1 MKIIFVGDSMGLPR
15 EGCEYEDTYFYKFQ
29 KEYKEIDC
37 ISFFKRAMTSDGLYE
52 LYESYIRHYNPDIV
66 ISHSGLT
73 DCAPRLINDRKY
85 FWRGLIYVSK
95 RLGRLNLF
103 WLIIK
108 KIFERNDPKRAYIS
122 VNEFRKNYI
131 AFTEKLINI
140 GVKKIVYI
148 KISPCGQNVV
158 RKSPLLN
165 DNVAKYN
172 KVFDERFDLY
182 GIDTAFCNMI
192 NKMKFNYEISISI
205 IEHDL
210 SHISSGNNDFRE
222 VEVLL
227 SNSAS
232 LFPYFS
238 FRLLLSVGYGNLKM
252 IKKLKFNVLIS
263 SLFSIIL
270 KRTIRTWRF

>member
-1 MKIIFVGDSMGLPR
+1 MKKINFCIILYNKKISESDTIKSLDNYFKNNKIIGNIVVFNNGPKKVEVPNQDYFICNQVLINASLSKIYNKFIDEYPADFYVFLDDDTFLTDEFLNELENINSDIFLP
-15 EGCEYEDTYFYKFQ
+15 Q
-29 KEYKEIDC
+29 
-37 ISFFKRAMTSDGLYE
+37 ISCNGE
-52 LYESYIRHYNPDIV
+52 VHYPI
-66 ISHSGLT
+66 IKSQSIQTITSGLT
-73 DCAPRLINDRKY
+73 LS
-85 FWRGLIYVSK
+85 SK
-95 RLGRLNLF
+95 
-103 WLIIK
+103 IIK
-108 KIFERNDPKRAYIS
+108 DLKRH
-122 VNEFRKNYI
+122 N
-131 AFTEKLINI
+131 
-140 GVKKIVYI
+140 
-148 KISPCGQNVV
+148 
-158 RKSPLLN
+158 
-165 DNVAKYN
+165 N

>member
-1 MKIIFVGDSMGLPR
+1 MKKINFCIILYNKKIS
-15 EGCEYEDTYFYKFQ
+15 ESDTIESLDNYFINNK
-29 KEYKEIDC
+29 IL
-37 ISFFKRAMTSDGLYE
+37 G
-52 LYESYIRHYNPDIV
+52 DIV
-66 ISHSGLT
+66 VFNNGPKKVEVLSRDYLICNQVLINASLSKIYNKFIDEYPADFYVFLDDDTFLTDEFLNELENINSDIFLPQISCNGEVHYPIIKSQSIQTITSGLT
-73 DCAPRLINDRKY
+73 LS
-85 FWRGLIYVSK
+85 SK
-95 RLGRLNLF
+95 
-103 WLIIK
+103 IIK
-108 KIFERNDPKRAYIS
+108 DLKRH
-122 VNEFRKNYI
+122 N
-131 AFTEKLINI
+131 
-140 GVKKIVYI
+140 
-148 KISPCGQNVV
+148 
-158 RKSPLLN
+158 
-165 DNVAKYN
+165 N